1 MEKIG
6 KEKKVGDMFKSLDI
20 IDGVL
25 KSQQYKIVKGEIMEW
40 YFGIKPYR
48 LLVQPMKWEHYQT
61 SWAPK
66 HDENNDKACY
76 EVKLYKLVEDKT
88 KQPFYY
94 KMSLYEDMFL
104 KPEDKYK
111 VLKV

>member
-1 MEKIG
+1 MEQIYST
-6 KEKKVGDMFKSLDI
+6 GDMFRDI
-20 IDGVL
+20 ILGYDRYEP
-25 KSQQYKIVKGEIMEW
+25 KYYKIAKGNVAPYHW
-40 YFGIKPYR
+40 GIKPYK

-76 EVKLYKLVEDKT
+76 EVKLYQLVEDKE

-94 KMSLYEDMFL
+94 KMSLYDDMFL
-104 KPEDKYK
+104 QPEDKYK
-111 VLKV
+111 VVKV